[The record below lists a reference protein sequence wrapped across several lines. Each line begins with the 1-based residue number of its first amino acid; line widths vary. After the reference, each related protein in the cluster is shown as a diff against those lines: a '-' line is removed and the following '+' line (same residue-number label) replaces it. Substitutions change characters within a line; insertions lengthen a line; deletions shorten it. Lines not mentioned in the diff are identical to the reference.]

1 MISVGAF
8 GFLKSLVGWLAGLA
22 TGWLVE
28 QDGVWLGFTD
38 FFFFFFLSLNRA
50 Q

>member
-38 FFFFFFLSLNRA
+38 FFFFFLPLFE
-50 Q
+50 